1 MIKFQKLTLR
11 NFLSY
16 GNNTTTI
23 NLDNP
28 GTVLIKGEDLD
39 NTASGAGANGVGK
52 AQPLYCK
59 VKTPDGWTTIGDIK
73 VGNVI
78 STPAGV
84 SANVIG
90 VYPQGIRPV
99 YRVTFN
105 DGRSTEADVD
115 HLWSV
120 FSHRWGGQNTRGSKL
135 LTTKELKQF
144 VDCAN
149 EKQKAWY
156 NVYTPFITPTDRE
169 DYPFSVDPYLLGV
182 ILGDGSISR
191 TVSITSIDSHII
203 ERCNRVLAENHNQV
217 LRQWNTSVQPNI
229 NYHVCNN
236 VVRSKGNDL
245 LEKIQELGLSGAD
258 CYSKFIPQPYLLH
271 SSVSQRYQLLAG
283 LLDSDGTVGKTQNI
297 SFATSSQQLAVDV
310 QYLVRSL
317 GGSAKLSTR
326 YPSYTSNNNKRR
338 GQVSYNVSIRVPYP
352 HQALTLPRKLER
364 LSLGRGQYSS
374 AGLRVTSVEYIKDA
388 PTQCIMIDHPDHLY
402 ITDDFVVTHNTTLIN
417 ALTYAMYDKPVSDI
431 SKDKLVNNVNQKNM
445 EVSVEFEDD
454 DGVQYRI
461 VRTRKTKGG
470 AAGNNVYLYINEED
484 KTLDSAANTNA
495 LIESIIGIPHEMFVR
510 IVVFSASHTPFLD
523 LPSRAQADLIEGLF
537 GVTELSTKA
546 DQLKSI
552 VKDTEARLNVKKA
565 VIDQALKEQDR
576 HKHLIIN
583 ANSRVDAWDMQTAQ
597 TIVKLKSML
606 KTVESV
612 DVEQQ
617 RQLHEEAEAVS
628 SKVSACDTEIA
639 TKKRYL
645 HTNDTRHKKVVDELT
660 HLRDAKCPYCLQHFE
675 SAEDKIE
682 ALSVE
687 LEVLIEEARQL
698 GEQIA
703 EVGANR
709 DALISEL
716 NTIKEQITVDDIAG
730 LMKLAQECS
739 SAQTRISELEAAV
752 NPHLD
757 TLNELLE
764 MKFDDINYDEVN
776 TLTREIEHQKFLLK
790 LLTKNDSFIR
800 KNLLNRYLPYLN
812 MQLQHYLDELG
823 LPHTVQFTHEL
834 AAKISRFGQELDF
847 GNLSAG
853 QRARVNFA
861 LSLAFKDV
869 LQRLH
874 TKINVCMLDEV
885 LDHGLDTVGVQAAA
899 KLVKRKARDEELSMF
914 IVSHRD
920 EVDGIFD
927 RTMTVQMSQGF
938 SNIKE
943 EMTA

>member
-1 MIKFQKLTLR
+1 MIKFTKLTLR

-16 GNNTTTI
+16 GNNTTVI
-23 NLDNP
+23 NLDDP

-52 AQPLYCK
+52 
-59 VKTPDGWTTIGDIK
+59 
-73 VGNVI
+73 
-78 STPAGV
+78 S
-84 SANVIG
+84 
-90 VYPQGIRPV
+90 
-99 YRVTFN
+99 
-105 DGRSTEADVD
+105 
-115 HLWSV
+115 
-120 FSHRWGGQNTRGSKL
+120 
-135 LTTKELKQF
+135 
-144 VDCAN
+144 
-149 EKQKAWY
+149 
-156 NVYTPFITPTDRE
+156 
-169 DYPFSVDPYLLGV
+169 
-182 ILGDGSISR
+182 
-191 TVSITSIDSHII
+191 
-203 ERCNRVLAENHNQV
+203 
-217 LRQWNTSVQPNI
+217 
-229 NYHVCNN
+229 
-236 VVRSKGNDL
+236 
-245 LEKIQELGLSGAD
+245 
-258 CYSKFIPQPYLLH
+258 
-271 SSVSQRYQLLAG
+271 
-283 LLDSDGTVGKTQNI
+283 
-297 SFATSSQQLAVDV
+297 
-310 QYLVRSL
+310 
-317 GGSAKLSTR
+317 
-326 YPSYTSNNNKRR
+326 
-338 GQVSYNVSIRVPYP
+338 
-352 HQALTLPRKLER
+352 
-364 LSLGRGQYSS
+364 
-374 AGLRVTSVEYIKDA
+374 
-388 PTQCIMIDHPDHLY
+388 
-402 ITDDFVVTHNTTLIN
+402 TLIN
-417 ALTYAMYDKPVSDI
+417 ALAYAVFDKPVSDI
-431 SKDKLVNNVNQKNM
+431 SKDKLVNNINQKNM

-546 DQLKSI
+546 DQLKTI
-552 VKDTEARLNVKKA
+552 VKDTEARLTVKKA
-565 VIDQALKEQDR
+565 VIDQALKEQER
-576 HKHLIIN
+576 HKHLIVS
-583 ANSRVDAWDMQTAQ
+583 ANSRVDAWDVQTAQ
-597 TIVKLKSML
+597 TIVKLKAML

-617 RQLHEEAEAVS
+617 QALHKEAGDINTQI
-628 SKVSACDTEIA
+628 SACDTEIA

-645 HTNDTRHKKVVDELT
+645 HTNDTRQKKVVEELT

-675 SAEDKIE
+675 SADDKIE
-682 ALSVE
+682 SLTIE
-687 LEVLIEEARQL
+687 LEQLTEEATRLMNQQL
-698 GEQIA
+698 ETTRDRDNLSIQLL
-703 EVGANR
+703 EVKSN
-709 DALISEL
+709 
-716 NTIKEQITVDDIAG
+716 ITVDDIHG
-730 LMKLAQECS
+730 LMKVVQESS
-739 SAQTRISELEAAV
+739 SAQTRISELEEAV

-757 TLNELLE
+757 TLNELLD

-885 LDHGLDTVGVQAAA
+885 LDASMDNVGIQAAS
-899 KLVKRKARDEELSMF
+899 KLIKHKAREEELTMF

-920 EVDGIFD
+920 EVDGVFD
-927 RTMTVQMSQGF
+927 RVMTIQMHNGF
-938 SNIKE
+938 SNVKNADE
-943 EMTA
+943 VLDVV